1 VADRKTPRR
10 LYLQGTE
17 LVLAFGFDS
26 SLLDEVRRLGRW
38 DAPGKVWRVPMTKLD
53 ETLAFARANSFKV
66 SDEVEY
72 FRSPPPPVEREFIDI
87 EGRMIRLVFSWEM
100 VRAAEAK
107 KIPGCSFD
115 DRRKCWTAPLAAIYD
130 VLRWAD
136 RFGIPTAEGLRERAE
151 MVEKRRRALY
161 EASYRREFRE
171 IEGMHPSLDP
181 HQRAAVAYVASTR
194 RTFIA
199 DDIGLGKT
207 FEVIASLDFTDEPDR
222 PSYPALIVAPPK
234 LTLNWVKE
242 FALWSPGRTV
252 QVLGKKKDELGS
264 PDVVV
269 VGWALLHHFRD
280 VLAQRGFR
288 AYVLDESHSGKNKG
302 AQRTRAAITVSKKL
316 APDAVRLALSGTPIG
331 IGVNEFVPQ
340 LEVLGL
346 LDEFGGTTGFE
357 RTFCGGGLDSAGR
370 WNTKGL
376 SNEEVLNLWLRGIG
390 YIRRTR
396 DEVLDLPD
404 VLHGDI
410 LVEGDLRAYRKAE
423 RDIIAYV
430 MERAAEIAKAT
441 GEDIRSATVR
451 AKLRAE
457 AGRHFV
463 EMSALRREAGLAKLP
478 AVHEWTERI
487 VGSGRKLI
495 LAAHHREVVDALAD
509 RWGGLKIQGGMK
521 TADVEAAKKRF
532 QEAPQSEAPVIVL
545 SIEAGK
551 EGHTLTAAT
560 EVAFVEFPPLSTT
573 YDQTWGRAWRKGQ
586 TQKVNVTAILL
597 DGTRDAVQ
605 FDALGIRRRRV
616 KAATDGA
623 PMDSSPALVL
633 SLFDQGLARQT

>member
-1 VADRKTPRR
+1 MATRRIPRR
-10 LYLQGTE
+10 LSLRGTE
-17 LVLAFGFDS
+17 LVLAFEFNADIQA
-26 SLLDEVRRLGRW
+26 EVKRFARW
-38 DAPGKVWRVPMTKLD
+38 DPVGKVWHTSLMNLDAALRV
-53 ETLAFARANSFKV
+53 ARANNFTV
-66 SDEVEY
+66 SQEVE
-72 FRSPPPPVEREFIDI
+72 FFDVPPAPLDREQIDI
-87 EGRMIRLVFSWEM
+87 DGRTIRLAFSWEM
-100 VRAAEAK
+100 VRASEAK

-115 DRRKCWTAPLAAIYD
+115 DRRKCWTAPLQALYD
-130 VLRWAD
+130 VLRFAD
-136 RFGIPTAEGLRERAE
+136 RFGIPIANGLRERAE
-151 MVEKRRRALY
+151 MEEKRRRALY
-161 EASYRREFRE
+161 EASYRKSFRE
-171 IEGMHPSLDP
+171 IEGMHPALDP

-194 RTFIA
+194 RAFIA

-207 FEVIASLDFTDEPDR
+207 FEVIASLDYTDEPDR
-222 PSYPALIVAPPK
+222 PSYPALVVAPPK

-264 PDVVV
+264 PDVVI
-269 VGWALLHHFRD
+269 VGWALLHHFREI
-280 VLAQRGFR
+280 LAQRGFK

-302 AQRTRAAITVSKKL
+302 AQRTKAAITVSKKL
-316 APDAVRLALSGTPIG
+316 APDAIRLALSGTPMS

-340 LEVLGL
+340 LDVLGL
-346 LDEFGGTTGFE
+346 LDEFGGSTGFE

-376 SNEEVLNLWLRGIG
+376 SNEEVLNLWLRGVG

-404 VLHGDI
+404 VLHGSI
-410 LVEGDLRAYRKAE
+410 LVEGDLRAYRRAE
-423 RDIIAYV
+423 ADIIAYV
-430 MERAAEIAKAT
+430 MEKAAEIAKAT
-441 GEDIRSATVR
+441 GEDIRSAAVR
-451 AKLRAE
+451 ARLRAQ

-463 EMSALRREAGLAKLP
+463 EMSALRRESGIAKLP
-478 AVHEWTERI
+478 AVHEWTERV

-509 RWGGLKIQGGMK
+509 KWGGLKIQGGMK
-521 TADVEAAKKRF
+521 TADVEAAKKTF
-532 QEAPQSEAPVIVL
+532 QEDPEAPVVVL

-560 EVAFVEFPPLSTT
+560 EVAFVEFPWLSTT

-597 DGTRDAVQ
+597 DGTRDTVQ
-605 FDALGIRRRRV
+605 FDALGVRRRRV
-616 KAATDGA
+616 QAATDGA
-623 PMDSSPALVL
+623 PMDSSPAVL
-633 SLFDQGLARQT
+633 MSLFDQGLGTQ